1 MFMLYG
7 ELKVKINDFIK
18 LIRKEFGQDIAY
30 RVKAKDGRVF
40 KSSNWKQVTERL
52 NTERLISKI
61 N

>member
-1 MFMLYG
+1 MS
-7 ELKVKINDFIK
+7 INDFIK
-18 LIRKEFGQDIAY
+18 VIRKEFGQDIAY